1 MVLIQQLVVIRKIT
15 LYQTH
20 VGGLLSQRRRT
31 GEGKWPLSI
40 LTVSIDLHRLSGQIY
55 PIEIFRAVP
64 ALAGTPNDLW
74 QGQSKALELWHNNR
88 HLRDTL
94 ISLHTGAG
102 KSIVGLLIAQS
113 LINEGVPKVLYVCA
127 TNDLVSQT
135 SREIETKLGFTHSTR
150 VAGRFSNDSY
160 STGEG
165 VSQIIKPC
173 SIVGL
178 CSPETIDLA
187 RLSLMTLM
195 WPRR

>member
-40 LTVSIDLHRLSGQIY
+40 LTVSIDLHRLSGQIN

-88 HLRDTL
+88 HLRDTS
-94 ISLHTGAG
+94 SL
-102 KSIVGLLIAQS
+102 
-113 LINEGVPKVLYVCA
+113 
-127 TNDLVSQT
+127 
-135 SREIETKLGFTHSTR
+135 STR
-150 VAGRFSNDSY
+150 EREN
-160 STGEG
+160 
-165 VSQIIKPC
+165 
-173 SIVGL
+173 
-178 CSPETIDLA
+178 
-187 RLSLMTLM
+187 RL
-195 WPRR
+195 